1 MAKINRREIK
11 MDKAALQLR
20 RTILCECDLLHVFLP
35 RFCYHDHLS
44 IAGNCRMCIV
54 ETNMSAKPVVAC
66 ATVFS
71 DKLEVLTGTYLV
83 KSAREGILE
92 FLLINHPLDC
102 PICDQG
108 GECDLQDQ
116 SIVFGS
122 DRGRFS
128 ETKRSVE
135 NKYFSPL
142 IKAIMT
148 RCIHCTRC
156 IRYAN
161 EILEEPLI
169 GTLGRGM
176 FTEIGNYVAE
186 MFNSHIIGNISDIC
200 PVGASTFVVSAYSYR
215 SWELV
220 GIDTIDALDSLCCNI
235 RIDVRGNVLIRILPR
250 VNPRVNGEWITDE
263 IRTSYNSLLADRL
276 CFPMYRLNIYSPFE
290 RCSWQRAFN
299 IISLRMIEELNRRTK
314 FSYFVGNGSD
324 RRSISL
330 SKYLSSITAR
340 NNISP
345 NFFSVTDFRNEFIVD
360 ACYIDDGHVDFYFF
374 SGVYPKMES
383 PILALRLRGVM
394 DEKVFLREIDTS
406 LFIGSGEVLDYKL
419 THIDLTFSFMEGF
432 LKSDNFYCKSIEK
445 KDYCLSLKGET
456 LSFFSET
463 VNRIT
468 YLAYNILEKKGIR
481 IHFVCKDTVTLSIFE
496 DAHGALNRSKT
507 MFLTDGAPFVL
518 RREFRYWWDESSRTS
533 FLKVEPKD
541 IAIREGFVFV
551 SAAQYL
557 KKEIITYYKSKLMR
571 HKEFDPTFDFT
582 FLDDAHV
589 VIPNLPYLHFHNEIL
604 DNGNRFCVYIGPYS
618 YLAEFVG
625 AHVVLPTNT
634 FVERE
639 GFYLNM
645 LGFTQQTVR
654 VVRLPV
660 NLWSDEWVV
669 LALSLMLSEYNPKIF
684 CKRYMK
690 QIFNVN
696 VDSLSRYYN
705 VSLDVELPL
714 EFVKA
719 VYRLRKSF
727 GSPERHRYVGPTFR
741 IGFNP
746 KWAHKSDLKILIDRE
761 RKKCMIRGENI
772 ITGEETARIQYF
784 RYKIKY
790 LRLYK
795 KWFNSPNIVNDPK
808 IKLSKFVSNYAFECF
823 LKEKFKERDES
834 LEINARLDHETIEI
848 WYCWAM
854 SRRFDL

>member
-1 MAKINRREIK
+1 MAKLNRCEIE

-20 RTILCECDLLHVFLP
+20 RTILCECDLLHVYLP

-44 IAGNCRMCIV
+44 IAGNCRMCVV

-71 DKLEVLTGTYLV
+71 DKLEVLTGSYLV
-83 KSAREGILE
+83 KNAREGVLE

-128 ETKRSVE
+128 EIKRSVE

-156 IRYAN
+156 VRYAD

-186 MFNSHIIGNISDIC
+186 MFNSHIIGNISDVC
-200 PVGASTFVVSAYSYR
+200 PVGALTFVVSSYSYR

-276 CFPMYRLNIYSPFE
+276 CFPMYRSTIYSPFE

-299 IISLRMIEELNRRTK
+299 LISVRVIEELNRNTK

-330 SKYLSSITAR
+330 FKYLSSITAI
-340 NNISP
+340 NNINPTFS
-345 NFFSVTDFRNEFIVD
+345 SVTDLRTEFIVD
-360 ACYIDDGHVDFYFF
+360 ACYIDDGYVDFYFYF
-374 SGVYPKMES
+374 GVYPKIES
-383 PILALRLRGVM
+383 PILALRLRGIM
-394 DEKVFLREIDTS
+394 DEKVFIREVDKS
-406 LFIGSGEVLDYKL
+406 FFIGSGEIVDYKL
-419 THIDLTFSFMEGF
+419 THMDLTVSFMERF
-432 LKSDNFYCKSIEK
+432 LKADTFYCKEIERK
-445 KDYCLSLKGET
+445 EDCLYLKGET

-463 VNRIT
+463 VNRMT

-481 IHFVCKDTVTLSIFE
+481 LHFVCKDTVTISIFE

-507 MFLTDGAPFVL
+507 MFLTEGAPFVL
-518 RREFRYWWDESSRTS
+518 TRKFTYWWDESARTS
-533 FLKVEPKD
+533 FLRVEPKE

-551 SAAQYL
+551 LAAQYL
-557 KKEIITYYKSKLMR
+557 KKEIIKYYKSKLMR
-571 HKEFDPTFDFT
+571 QKERIPHFDFT
-582 FLDDAHV
+582 FLDESHMV
-589 VIPNLPYLHFHNEIL
+589 SHNLPYMHFHNEL
-604 DNGNRFCVYIGPYS
+604 VDNSNRFCVYIGPYS

-625 AHVVLPTNT
+625 AHIVLPTNT

-645 LGFTQQTVR
+645 LGFTQRTVR

-669 LALSLMLSEYNPKIF
+669 LALSLMFSEFNPRVF
-684 CKRYMK
+684 CKKHMK
-690 QIFNVN
+690 QIFNNN
-696 VDSLSRYYN
+696 VDFLSSFSN
-705 VSLDVELPL
+705 VYLDIEFPL

-719 VYRLRKSF
+719 VYQLRKSF
-727 GSPERHRYVGPTFR
+727 GLPERHRYVGPSFR

-761 RKKCMIRGENI
+761 RQKCRL
-772 ITGEETARIQYF
+772 TGEDTARIQYF

-795 KWFNSPNIVNDPK
+795 KWSQSPNIVKEPK
-808 IKLSKFVSNYAFECF
+808 INISKFVSDSVFESF
-823 LKEKFKERDES
+823 LKEKIKQRDES

-848 WYCWAM
+848 WYCWSM

>member
-1 MAKINRREIK
+1 MAKINRQKIK
-11 MDKAALQLR
+11 MDNAALQLR
-20 RTILCECDLLHVFLP
+20 RTILHECDLLNIFLP
-35 RFCYHDHLS
+35 RFCYHDALS

-71 DKLEVLTGTYLV
+71 ENLEVLTDSFLV
-83 KSAREGILE
+83 KNAREGVLE

-128 ETKRSVE
+128 EMKRSVE
-135 NKYFSPL
+135 NKHFNPL

-186 MFNSHIIGNISDIC
+186 MFNSHIIGNISDLC
-200 PVGASTFVVSAYSYR
+200 PVGALTFVVSSYSYR

-276 CFPMYRLNIYSPFE
+276 CFPMYRPTVYSPFE

-299 IISLRMIEELNRRTK
+299 LICSRVIVELKNSTK

-324 RRSISL
+324 RGSISL
-330 SKYLSSITAR
+330 FKYLSSITAV
-340 NNISP
+340 NNINS
-345 NFFSVTDFRNEFIVD
+345 NFSSIVD
-360 ACYIDDGHVDFYFF
+360 LRSEYIVDICYIDDVHVDFYFYF
-374 SGVYPKMES
+374 GIYPKVES
-383 PILALRLRGVM
+383 PILSLRLKGLMNENIFVK
-394 DEKVFLREIDTS
+394 DIDRS
-406 LFIGSGEVLDYKL
+406 LFIGSGDIVDYKL
-419 THIDLTFSFMEGF
+419 THVDISVSSMESF
-432 LKSDNFYCKSIEK
+432 LKSDAFYCKYIEK
-445 KDYCLSLKGET
+445 KKNCLYLKGDV
-456 LSFFSET
+456 LSFFSDT
-463 VNRIT
+463 VNRVT
-468 YLAYNILEKKGIR
+468 YLAYHLLEKKGIR
-481 IHFVCKDTVTLSIFE
+481 IHFVCTETVTVCLFE

-507 MFLTDGAPFVL
+507 MFLKNEAPFIL
-518 RREFRYWWDESSRTS
+518 KRELKYWWDEYSRTI

-551 SAAQYL
+551 LAAQYL
-557 KKEIITYYKSKLMR
+557 KKEIISYYKDKLLR
-571 HKEFDPTFDFT
+571 QKVVAPHFDFT
-582 FLDDAHV
+582 FLDECHMF
-589 VIPNLPYLHFHNEIL
+589 NKMLPYVNFYHELN
-604 DNGNRFCVYIGPYS
+604 DNSNRFCVYIGPYS
-618 YLAEFVG
+618 YLAELVG
-625 AHVVLPTNT
+625 AHIVLPTNT

-645 LGFTQQTVR
+645 MGFTQQTVR

-669 LALSLMLSEYNPKIF
+669 LALSLMLSEFNPKVF
-684 CKRYMK
+684 CKKYMK
-690 QIFNVN
+690 QIFNSCIDTQN
-696 VDSLSRYYN
+696 RHYSL
-705 VSLDVELPL
+705 SLDVELPL
-714 EFVKA
+714 GFIKA
-719 VYRLRKSF
+719 VYNLRKSF
-727 GSPERHRYVGPTFR
+727 GLPEKHRYVGPSFR

-761 RKKCMIRGENI
+761 RDKCRL
-772 ITGEETARIQYF
+772 TGEENARIQYF
-784 RYKIKY
+784 RYKIQY

-795 KWFNSPNIVNDPK
+795 KWMQLENIVKNPK
-808 IKLSKFVSNYAFECF
+808 INISMFVSDDIMESF
-823 LKEKFKERDES
+823 LRRKIIERDSS
-834 LEINARLDHETIEI
+834 LEVNACLDHETIEV

-854 SRRFDL
+854 SRRFDI

>member
-1 MAKINRREIK
+1 MAKINRQKLEL
-11 MDKAALQLR
+11 DTAALQLR
-20 RTILCECDLLHVFLP
+20 RTILHECDLLHIFLP
-35 RFCYHDHLS
+35 RFCYHDFLS
-44 IAGNCRMCIV
+44 IAGNCRMCVV

-71 DKLEVLTGTYLV
+71 DNLEVLTDSFLV

-116 SIVFGS
+116 SMVFGS
-122 DRGRFS
+122 DRGRFF
-128 ETKRSVE
+128 EMKRSVD

-186 MFNSHIIGNISDIC
+186 MFNSHIIGNISDVC
-200 PVGASTFVVSAYSYR
+200 PVGALTFVVSSYSYR

-250 VNPRVNGEWITDE
+250 LNPRINGEWITDE

-276 CFPMYRLNIYSPFE
+276 CFPMYRPTIYSPFE
-290 RCSWQRAFN
+290 RCSWQRAFYLVC
-299 IISLRMIEELNRRTK
+299 SRVMVELKRSTR
-314 FSYFVGNGSD
+314 FSYFIGNGSD
-324 RRSISL
+324 RGSVSL
-330 SKYLSSITAR
+330 FKYLSSITAI
-340 NNISP
+340 NNINST
-345 NFFSVTDFRNEFIVD
+345 FSMLVDFRSEYIVD
-360 ACYIDDGHVDFYFF
+360 ARYLDDTRVDFYFYF
-374 SGVYPKMES
+374 GIYPKVES

-394 DEKVFLREIDTS
+394 NEDVFLKKIDKS
-406 LFIGSGEVLDYKL
+406 LFIGSGDVVDYKL
-419 THIDLTFSFMEGF
+419 THIDITVSSLEHL
-432 LKSDNFYCKSIEK
+432 LKSDAFYCKFIEK
-445 KDYCLSLKGET
+445 KDDCLYLKGDV

-463 VNRIT
+463 INRVT
-468 YLAYNILEKKGIR
+468 YLAYDLLDKKGIR
-481 IHFVCKDTVTLSIFE
+481 VHFVCKDTVTVCLFE

-507 MFLTDGAPFVL
+507 MFLTEGAPVIL
-518 RREFRYWWDESSRTS
+518 KREFKYWWDENSRTG
-533 FLKVEPKD
+533 FFMVEPRD

-551 SAAQYL
+551 LAAQYL
-557 KKEIITYYKSKLMR
+557 KKEIISYYKSKLLR
-571 HKEFDPTFDFT
+571 QKESTPHLDFT
-582 FLDDAHV
+582 FLDDCHMV
-589 VIPNLPYLHFHNEIL
+589 SQSLPYLSFYN
-604 DNGNRFCVYIGPYS
+604 DVFDGSSNRFCVYIGPYS
-618 YLAEFVG
+618 YLAELVG
-625 AHVVLPTNT
+625 AHIVLPTNT

-669 LALSLMLSEYNPKIF
+669 LSLSLFLADFNPKVF
-684 CKRYMK
+684 CKKYMK
-690 QIFNVN
+690 QIFNN
-696 VDSLSRYYN
+696 SVDCLSSCYSLSF
-705 VSLDVELPL
+705 DIELPL
-714 EFVKA
+714 GFIKA
-719 VYRLRKSF
+719 VCQLRKSF
-727 GSPERHRYVGPTFR
+727 GLPERHRYVGPSFR

-746 KWAHKSDLKILIDRE
+746 KWAQKSDLKILIDRE
-761 RKKCMIRGENI
+761 REKCRL
-772 ITGEETARIQYF
+772 TGEEMARNQYF
-784 RYKIKY
+784 RYKLKY

-795 KWFNSPNIVNDPK
+795 KWMGTYNIVVEPK
-808 IKLSKFVSNYAFECF
+808 ININQFVSDHIFESF
-823 LKEKFKERDES
+823 LSAKIKERNAS
-834 LEINARLDHETIEI
+834 LDSNACLSHETIEI

-854 SRRFDL
+854 SRKFDL